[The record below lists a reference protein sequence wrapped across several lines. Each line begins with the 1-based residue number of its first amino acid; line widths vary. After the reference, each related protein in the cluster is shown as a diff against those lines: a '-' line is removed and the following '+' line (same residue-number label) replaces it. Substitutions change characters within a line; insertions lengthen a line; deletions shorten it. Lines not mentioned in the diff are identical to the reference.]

1 VSGARGQA
9 PTKTYKVSATYQD
22 GFRAIALIVIIG
34 IDAARKAERTAEALI
49 ARSEMLFAE
58 RGWPGFTATH
68 IEALGAESAYGAASQ
83 ARNTREV
90 VLRLVVDH
98 PSFNAL
104 DLFARQVGAVGI
116 SFAQGTAGLIGGRPK
131 PTPIVRLFTLFVEK
145 STMPQPTVTV
155 GSDAPFSVAIPPG
168 NPRSHST
175 VPPITSHP
183 ANGPTIEVPLL
194 RVAHA
199 RSGDKG
205 NSSNIAIFSRK
216 PEYVDHLRAV
226 LTPQRIAEHFKL
238 VADGPVERFEAPGL
252 HAFNFLIQSALG
264 GGGMA
269 SPRIDPQGKAY
280 GQRALE
286 MLVSVPGAWLES

>member
-1 VSGARGQA
+1 
-9 PTKTYKVSATYQD
+9 
-22 GFRAIALIVIIG
+22 
-34 IDAARKAERTAEALI
+34 
-49 ARSEMLFAE
+49 MLFTD

-68 IEALGAESAYGAASQ
+68 IEALGAEASYGAGSK
-83 ARNTREV
+83 ARATREV

-98 PSFNAL
+98 SSFNAL

-131 PTPIVRLFTLFVEK
+131 PTPVVRLFTLFVDK
-145 STMPQPTVTV
+145 GMMPQPTVTV
-155 GSDAPFSVAIPPG
+155 GSEAAFTVAIPSGKPLAHTDL
-168 NPRSHST
+168 PST
-175 VPPITSHP
+175 TSLP
-183 ANGPTIEVPLL
+183 TNGPMIDVPLL

-205 NSSNIAIFSRK
+205 NSSNIAIFCRK

-226 LTPQRIAEHFKL
+226 LTPERIADHFKL

-252 HAFNFLIQSALG
+252 DAFNFLIQSALG

-286 MLVSVPGAWLES
+286 MIVPVPRAWVE

>member
-1 VSGARGQA
+1 
-9 PTKTYKVSATYQD
+9 
-22 GFRAIALIVIIG
+22 
-34 IDAARKAERTAEALI
+34 
-49 ARSEMLFAE
+49 MLFAE
-58 RGWPGFTATH
+58 RGWPGFTASH
-68 IEALGAESAYGAASQ
+68 IEALGAEASYGADSQ

-90 VLRLVVDH
+90 VLRLVVDQS
-98 PSFNAL
+98 SFNAL

-131 PTPIVRLFTLFVEK
+131 PSPVVRLFTLFVEK
-145 STMPQPTVTV
+145 STMPEPTVTV
-155 GSDAPFSVAIPPG
+155 GSDAVFSVTIPTGKPLASLDS
-168 NPRSHST
+168 PSPEAMPT
-175 VPPITSHP
+175 
-183 ANGPTIEVPLL
+183 NGPMVDVPLL

-205 NSSNIAIFSRK
+205 NSSNIAIFCRK
-216 PEYVDHLRAV
+216 PEYVGHLRAV
-226 LTPQRIAEHFKL
+226 LTPERIADHFKL

-252 HAFNFLIQSALG
+252 HAFNFLIQCALG

-286 MLVSVPGAWLES
+286 MIVPVPRAWLE

>member
-1 VSGARGQA
+1 
-9 PTKTYKVSATYQD
+9 
-22 GFRAIALIVIIG
+22 
-34 IDAARKAERTAEALI
+34 
-49 ARSEMLFAE
+49 MLFAE
-58 RGWPGFTATH
+58 RGWPGFTAIH
-68 IEALGAESAYGAASQ
+68 VEALGAEAVYGAGSQ
-83 ARNTREV
+83 TRSTREV

-98 PSFNAL
+98 GSFNAL

-116 SFAQGTAGLIGGRPK
+116 SFAQGTAGLLGGRPK
-131 PTPIVRLFTLFVEK
+131 PTPIVRLFTLFVDK
-145 STMPQPTVTV
+145 DAMPQPTVTV
-155 GSDAPFSVAIPPG
+155 GSDVPFSVAIPPG
-168 NPRSHST
+168 KTLSRA
-175 VPPITSHP
+175 VEPPITASARQAP
-183 ANGPTIEVPLL
+183 MMEVPLL

-199 RSGDKG
+199 RAGVKG
-205 NSSNIAIFSRK
+205 NSSNIAIFCRK

-226 LTPQRIAEHFKL
+226 LTPERIADHFKL

-286 MLVSVPGAWLES
+286 MIVPIPRAWVE